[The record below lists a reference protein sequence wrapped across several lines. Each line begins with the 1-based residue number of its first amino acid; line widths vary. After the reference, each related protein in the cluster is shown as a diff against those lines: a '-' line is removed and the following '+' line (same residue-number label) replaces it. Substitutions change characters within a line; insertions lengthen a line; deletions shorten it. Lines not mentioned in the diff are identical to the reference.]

1 LGKFT
6 KGRRVMRIMTMNQVT
21 RICSVLAG
29 TIVESASHAFCEIN
43 KLNEDHTNIGRREN
57 V

>member
-1 LGKFT
+1 
-6 KGRRVMRIMTMNQVT
+6 MNQVT